1 MKYYLAICKCGHVGR
16 TKYVEKA
23 FPLKASSKKE
33 VAKIARQK
41 GRVKHDDK
49 YAIRSVVEISEEE
62 YLKQLKIHHSDQF
75 FKVHSV
81 QEQRARCPEVYNL
94 VQIEKQLQP
103 TYKRKNEKRRLVENS
118 LIKEMNKHKTYK
130 NYE

>member
-1 MKYYLAICKCGHVGR
+1 MKYYLVICKCGHVGR

-33 VAKIARQK
+33 AAKIARRK

-49 YAIRSVVEISEEE
+49 YAIRSVAEISKEE